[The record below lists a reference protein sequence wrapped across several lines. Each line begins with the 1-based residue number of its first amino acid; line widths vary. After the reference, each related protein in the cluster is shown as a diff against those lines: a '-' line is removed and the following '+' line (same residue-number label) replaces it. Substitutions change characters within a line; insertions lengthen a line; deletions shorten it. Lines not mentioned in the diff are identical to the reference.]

1 MNKQNKNLLD
11 PGSYNVLYGYRANMR
26 IIITVILGNSL
37 VLKSLEKKF
46 YILFIPLIKTC
57 YIALTYT
64 KHKLL
69 IHEHVN
75 IKMKQNLCA
84 INILLLIFQGPFIN
98 EKVGL
103 RKFK

>member
-1 MNKQNKNLLD
+1 
-11 PGSYNVLYGYRANMR
+11 MR